1 MNYKII
7 EKFVNE
13 NPIDDRLKGRIARP
27 KFTYIGE
34 DVLNKAISAFL
45 SGKNILLVGSKSTG
59 KNVLAENLSQ
69 IFKRPMWNVSF
80 HVNIDSQV
88 LIGSDTLANGNVVFR
103 DGPVTSAC
111 KCGGLLVLDE
121 INMARN
127 EAMAVLH
134 SILDYRRIIDIP
146 GNDLIEIHPAT
157 RFIAT
162 MNYNYEGTR
171 ELNEALLSRFVIIDM
186 PTISSKDL
194 NKLLKNNYPKLKKEI
209 KDQLGKL
216 FFDIKTKA
224 NAGEISDNAIDLRGI
239 FDSLDLVKAG
249 LGLDEAFDM
258 CLVNKVF
265 DSYEKAL
272 IRDVIKARFRENLS
286 KGDVFEDND
295 F

>member
-69 IFKRPMWNVSF
+69 IFNRPMRNVSF

-186 PTISSKDL
+186 PTISAKDL
-194 NKLLKNNYPKLKKEI
+194 NKLLKDNYPKLKKEI
-209 KDQLGKL
+209 KDQLVKL

-224 NAGEISDNAIDLRGI
+224 DSGEISDSAIDLRGI

-249 LGLDEAFDM
+249 LKLDEAFQM

-265 DSYEKAL
+265 DPYEKTL
-272 IRDVIKARFRENLS
+272 IRDVIQARFKENLS
-286 KGDVFEDND
+286 GGDVFEDYD

>member
-1 MNYKII
+1 MNYKAIK
-7 EKFVNE
+7 KFVNE
-13 NPIDDRLKGRIARP
+13 NPIDDKLKGRIARP

-69 IFKRPMWNVSF
+69 IFNRPMWNVSF

-186 PTISSKDL
+186 PIITEDDLSKIFTD
-194 NKLLKNNYPKLKKEI
+194 NYPKLKLDV

-216 FFDIKTKA
+216 FYDIKTKA
-224 NAGEISDNAIDLRGI
+224 DAGEISDNAIDLRGI

-265 DSYEKAL
+265 DSYEKTL

-286 KGDVFEDND
+286 KGDVFEDHD

>member
-80 HVNIDSQV
+80 HINIDSQV

-146 GNDLIEIHPAT
+146 GNDLI
-157 RFIAT
+157 
-162 MNYNYEGTR
+162 
-171 ELNEALLSRFVIIDM
+171 
-186 PTISSKDL
+186 
-194 NKLLKNNYPKLKKEI
+194 
-209 KDQLGKL
+209 
-216 FFDIKTKA
+216 
-224 NAGEISDNAIDLRGI
+224 
-239 FDSLDLVKAG
+239 
-249 LGLDEAFDM
+249 
-258 CLVNKVF
+258 
-265 DSYEKAL
+265 
-272 IRDVIKARFRENLS
+272 
-286 KGDVFEDND
+286 
-295 F
+295 

>member
-1 MNYKII
+1 MNHKII

-13 NPIDDRLKGRIARP
+13 NQIDDSLRGRIARP

-34 DVLNKAISAFL
+34 DILNKASSAFL

-69 IFKRPMWNVSF
+69 IFKRPMRNVSF

-88 LIGSDTLANGNVVFR
+88 LIGTDTLSNGNVVFR

-111 KCGGLLVLDE
+111 KYGGLLVLDE

-146 GNDLIEIHPAT
+146 GNELIEIHPAT

-186 PTISSKDL
+186 PIISEDDLSKIFTD
-194 NKLLKNNYPKLKKEI
+194 NYPNLKSEI
-209 KDQLGKL
+209 KNQLGRL
-216 FFDIKTKA
+216 FYDIKIKA
-224 NAGEISDNAIDLRGI
+224 DAGEISDSAIDLRGI

-249 LGLDEAFDM
+249 LKLDEAFDM

-265 DSYEKAL
+265 DPYEKTL

-286 KGDVFEDND
+286 KGDVFEDYD

>member
-194 NKLLKNNYPKLKKEI
+194 NKLLTDNYSKLKLEI

-286 KGDVFEDND
+286 KRDVFEDND

>member
-1 MNYKII
+1 MNYEII
-7 EKFVNE
+7 DKFINE
-13 NPIDDRLKGRIARP
+13 NPIDERLKARIARP

-34 DVLNKAISAFL
+34 DILNKAISAFL

-69 IFKRPMWNVSF
+69 IFKRPMRNVSF

-88 LIGSDTLANGNVVFR
+88 LIGTDTLTNGNVVFR

-186 PTISSKDL
+186 PIITENDLSKIFTD
-194 NKLLKNNYPKLKKEI
+194 NYPKLKLEV

-224 NAGEISDNAIDLRGI
+224 DAGEISDNAIDLRGI

-249 LGLDEAFDM
+249 LKLDEAFDM

-265 DSYEKAL
+265 DSYEKTL

-286 KGDVFEDND
+286 KGDVFEDHD

>member
-1 MNYKII
+1 MNYEII
-7 EKFVNE
+7 DKFINE
-13 NPIDDRLKGRIARP
+13 NPIDDKLKARIARP
-27 KFTYIGE
+27 KLTYIGE
-34 DVLNKAISAFL
+34 DILNKAVSAFI

-69 IFKRPMWNVSF
+69 IFKRPMRNVSF

-111 KCGGLLVLDE
+111 KYGGLLVLDE

-146 GNDLIEIHPAT
+146 GNGLIEIHPAT

-186 PTISSKDL
+186 PTISEDDL
-194 NKLLKNNYPKLKKEI
+194 NKIFTDNYPKLKSDI
-209 KDQLGKL
+209 KNQLGRL
-216 FFDIKTKA
+216 FYDIKTKA
-224 NAGEISDNAIDLRGI
+224 DAGEISDSAIDLRGI

-249 LGLDEAFDM
+249 LKLDEAFDM

-265 DSYEKAL
+265 DSYEKTL

-286 KGDVFEDND
+286 KGDVFEDYD

>member
-103 DGPVTSAC
+103 DG
-111 KCGGLLVLDE
+111 
-121 INMARN
+121 
-127 EAMAVLH
+127 
-134 SILDYRRIIDIP
+134 
-146 GNDLIEIHPAT
+146 DLIEIHPAT

-194 NKLLKNNYPKLKKEI
+194 NKLLTDNYSKLKLEI